1 MPTYSV
7 CVVVVLILVLL
18 VLVLLV
24 IIVVDD
30 NDYDNFFEYND
41 KHASS
46 FFLSKEPIAVPEEE
60 CGRGTKAAIP
70 RKRLATIGSGMPIR
84 PLG

>member
-46 FFLSKEPIAVPEEE
+46 FFLSNAEKNCLSDITAVTRHHTAGEQSIITALSNSNN
-60 CGRGTKAAIP
+60 G
-70 RKRLATIGSGMPIR
+70 
-84 PLG
+84 